1 MNSFRRFVESLRALL
16 TFFTTLPLG
25 MVSVKSAAEGFYLI
39 PLVGA
44 VEGLIIGFALYLM
57 MLVIGQQLLVASLYM
72 LLHVLLTGGIHL
84 DGYADYADVIGSHKT
99 GLEALKVLKDP
110 RKGAFAITYVALNI
124 AISIASMSTLLK
136 YFTSLGKA
144 LASMYMVYLLS
155 AESMF
160 ILAVIGASEPY
171 EGLSKMFSSN
181 AKKLRSI
188 VINIVITILLLI
200 PLTLYCNILS
210 IAIVATTTV
219 IIPFLVVLDAHK
231 RLGFVNGD
239 VLGFCYEVTRVADLV
254 VLSVVRGL

>member
-1 MNSFRRFVESLRALL
+1 
-16 TFFTTLPLG
+16 
-25 MVSVKSAAEGFYLI
+25 MVSVKSAAESFYLI

-57 MLVIGQQLLVASLYM
+57 MLVIEQQLLVASLYM

-110 RKGAFAITYVALNI
+110 RKGVFAVTYVALNI
-124 AISIASMSTLLK
+124 VISIASMSTQLK
-136 YFTSLGKA
+136 RFTSLGRA
-144 LASMYMVYLLS
+144 LASMYMVYLSS

-160 ILAVIGASEPY
+160 ILAAIGMSEPY
-171 EGLSKMFSSN
+171 EGLSRMFSSN

-188 VINIVITILLLI
+188 VMNIVIAMLLLI
-200 PLTLYCNILS
+200 PLTLYCNTLS
-210 IAIVATTTV
+210 IAMVVAVT
-219 IIPFLVVLDAHK
+219 IAIPFLVVLDAHK

-239 VLGFCYEVTRVADLV
+239 VLGFCYEVTRVVNLV
-254 VLSVVRGL
+254 ILNAVRGL